1 MFLML
6 RSEKLYANLKKYTFC
21 IEKIVFFGYVVTA
34 QDIKMDEE
42 KIKVIRDWPTL
53 KSVNEVRIFHR
64 LATFYRQFVK
74 DFSILAAPLNE
85 VVNKSIR
92 FKWGEKQELAFILL
106 KEKLCYAPILALPN
120 FMKVFEIECDASR
133 IGIGII
139 LIYVFQ

>member
-1 MFLML
+1 ML

-106 KEKLCYAPILALPN
+106 KEKLCYALILALPN